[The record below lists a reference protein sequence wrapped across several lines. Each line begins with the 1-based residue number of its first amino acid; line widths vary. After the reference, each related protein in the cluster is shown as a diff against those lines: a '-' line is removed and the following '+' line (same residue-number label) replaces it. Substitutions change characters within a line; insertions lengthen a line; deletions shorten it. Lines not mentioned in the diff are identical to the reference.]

1 MSNFSNSIGNVINKI
16 YEVRGEKIMLDNDLA
31 QLYGVRT
38 NQLREAVRKNM
49 ARFPEDF
56 MFEMTLGELETWRS
70 RFVSSNSEETGSE
83 YSPLCFTV
91 RGILMLP
98 SILNSEIA
106 KKMSIQ
112 LYRLYVEMNKSS
124 GNHFVTQPDSF
135 PFLT

>member
-56 MFEMTLGELETWRS
+56 MFK
-70 RFVSSNSEETGSE
+70 N
-83 YSPLCFTV
+83 YYYV
-91 RGILMLP
+91 RNGK
-98 SILNSEIA
+98 E
-106 KKMSIQ
+106 
-112 LYRLYVEMNKSS
+112 S
-124 GNHFVTQPDSF
+124 GWVTK
-135 PFLT
+135 

>member
-70 RFVSSNSEETGSE
+70 RFVSSNSEETESE

-106 KKMSIQ
+106 KK
-112 LYRLYVEMNKSS
+112 ED
-124 GNHFVTQPDSF
+124 FVC
-135 PFLT
+135 